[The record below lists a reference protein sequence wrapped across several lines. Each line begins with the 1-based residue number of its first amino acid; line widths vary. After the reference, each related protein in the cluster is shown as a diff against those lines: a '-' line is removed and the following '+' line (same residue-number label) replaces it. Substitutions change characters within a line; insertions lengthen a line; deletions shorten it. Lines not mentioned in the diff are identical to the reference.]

1 MLAPKGPPLLMS
13 ADTRRYKAPRGT
25 QDILPDEQPYWD
37 FVRAAASR
45 LCNEFGYGRIES
57 PVFEDSGLFTR
68 GVGEV
73 TDIVEKE
80 MYVFEDRGGQPLALR
95 PEGTA
100 PVCRAYLERGMHNLP
115 QPVRLWYWTP
125 IFRYDRPQ
133 AGRYRQHHQFGAE
146 AIGDASASID
156 AEVIE
161 LLWRLYEEL
170 NLKDLVLNLNTIGDQ
185 ECRPGYLEALRDY
198 YSDKLD
204 AVCDDCRS
212 RFDRNRLR
220 LLDCKNERC
229 QPIIARAPAFT
240 DHLCEP
246 CAQHFQDLQTY
257 LRAAG
262 ISYELNPRL
271 VRGLDYYTRAVFE
284 FQPLEEGG
292 QSTIGAGGRYD
303 GLIEQLGGR
312 PTPGTGFATGIERI
326 ILNLKRQNVE
336 VGGQWRPRV
345 YVAHQTPKA
354 REQAYRLASDLRRA
368 AIPAIGAS
376 GGRSLKAQMRHA
388 DALGAEYAAIIGER
402 ELDDGTVTL
411 KNLQDGTQET
421 VLTDAVKDRVR
432 ASDNP

>member
-1 MLAPKGPPLLMS
+1 
-13 ADTRRYKAPRGT
+13 
-25 QDILPDEQPYWD
+25 
-37 FVRAAASR
+37 
-45 LCNEFGYGRIES
+45 
-57 PVFEDSGLFTR
+57 
-68 GVGEV
+68 
-73 TDIVEKE
+73 
-80 MYVFEDRGGQPLALR
+80 
-95 PEGTA
+95 
-100 PVCRAYLERGMHNLP
+100 
-115 QPVRLWYWTP
+115 QPVRLRYWTP

-170 NLKDLVLNLNTIGDQ
+170 DLKDLVLNLNTIGDQ

-220 LLDCKNERC
+220 LLDCKNEGY

-246 CAQHFQDLQTY
+246 CAQHFQNLQTY